1 MSGVDRVGNWDKFA
15 KVVHDYIASFT
26 TVKYGS
32 GQTVDLMH
40 FTPPHISIWNVLKY
54 AIRIWN
60 GKPKRHDL
68 LKIAHYIEM
77 AWTYSEGDVNA
88 CTCPSHVKE
97 ELEVNLRDF
106 SDEFKILKEIEEK
119 EKDIHGVFK
128 KVIVYE
134 DGEGKWHCQGDP
146 RMAKLITSARQKMV

>member
-1 MSGVDRVGNWDKFA
+1 MRWGTPGGNVKPGYPIFLVRRIKMSGVDRVGNWDKFA

-26 TVKYGS
+26 TEKYGS

-40 FTPPHISIWNVLKY
+40 FTPPHISVWNVLKY

-77 AWTYSEGDVNA
+77 AWTYSEGDVNK
-88 CTCPSHVKE
+88 CICPDHVRKE
-97 ELEVNLRDF
+97 F
-106 SDEFKILKEIEEK
+106 EEK
-119 EKDIHGVFK
+119 
-128 KVIVYE
+128 
-134 DGEGKWHCQGDP
+134 
-146 RMAKLITSARQKMV
+146 L